1 MVCAPKV
8 KNWKDVK
15 AEEVPSDK
23 ATKTTIRWI
32 FGPGEV
38 PNFYMRVFEV
48 EPGGEIFEHSH
59 PWEHEIF
66 ILNGKGII
74 RINGKEIPV
83 KEGDAIYIP
92 PCSRHYYKNVGD
104 EVLRFLCLIP
114 KEGK

>member
-1 MVCAPKV
+1 MVCDFKV
-8 KNWKDVK
+8 KKWK
-15 AEEVPSDK
+15 EVEAKEISRDK

-38 PNFYMRVFEV
+38 PNFYMRIFEV

-66 ILNGKGII
+66 ILEGEALI
-74 RINGKEIPV
+74 RINGKEV
-83 KEGDAIYIP
+83 NVEKGDAIYIP
-92 PCSRHYYKNVGD
+92 PCAKHYYKNTGN
-104 EVLRFLCLIP
+104 ETLRFLCLIP